1 MDRTHRFPHVVRAAV
16 RLAVTGLALSL
27 IIPAPMA
34 SAAPTASYVRVI
46 RTFAWGNPSPDPTG
60 LAYLPSKR
68 ALVVVDAEVEETPHF
83 EGKNIW
89 FARLRGGVIKA
100 FDTLSFSAEPTDVAI
115 GGVGNAMYVS
125 DDSMDRVFWVRKGPD
140 GAFGT
145 GDDVVSSFST
155 RLFGSHDPAGLAF
168 GAKSLWVTDGD
179 NETSKQRVY
188 RIRRGPNKVFDGV
201 APVGDDIVRSFSTEK
216 LGLRRPSDV
225 AYDPETGHL
234 FIVSALDDFI
244 AETTLRGSLVTSW
257 DMSATNIR
265 FPAGIVLAPAS
276 NGSGNINVYV
286 ADRGLDNDSF
296 PNENDGR
303 IYEFKLTS

>member
-1 MDRTHRFPHVVRAAV
+1 
-16 RLAVTGLALSL
+16 
-27 IIPAPMA
+27 MA
-34 SAAPTASYVRVI
+34 SAAPTASLVRVI
-46 RTFAWGNPSPDPTG
+46 RTFDWVNPSPDPTG

-68 ALVVVDAEVEETPHF
+68 ALVVVDSEVEETPHF

-89 FARLRGGVIKA
+89 FTRLRGGVIKA
-100 FDTLSFSAEPTDVAI
+100 FDTLSYSAEPTDVAI
-115 GGVGNAMYVS
+115 GGVGNAMFVS
-125 DDSMDRVFWVRKGPD
+125 DDSMDRVFWLRKGPD

-145 GDDVVSSFST
+145 GDDVVASFST
-155 RLFGSHDPAGLAF
+155 RLFNSHDPAGLGF
-168 GAKSLWVTDGD
+168 GAKSLWITDGD

-201 APVGDDIVRSFSTEK
+201 APAGDDIVKSFGTEN

-244 AETTLRGSLVTSW
+244 VETTLRGSLVTSW
-257 DMSATNIR
+257 DMSATNIQ
-265 FPAGIVLAPAS
+265 FPAGITLAPAS
-276 NGSGNINVYV
+276 NDSGTINVYV

-303 IYEFKLTS
+303 IYEFKLTT